1 NIIFCFTNSRSTF
14 YTPGDTAPLLK
25 KMLISLSIGNVPF
38 KKENTFCFD
47 SESFRYL
54 VALQNGIEFNGDER
68 QEYEM
73 SWSTSVTQ
81 SNRLIDYIG
90 RNIDIYRIDN
100 NLQSM
105 KHAQYEINHMIR
117 PMLETM
123 RNILRNLILY
133 RMDSL
138 KTLTELRPKVN
149 HCPSTRCLVCKPTI
163 HLVGIFSIAYYQP
176 HVVQK
181 DCRSCDCSSNQ
192 HIPMS
197 YMLDYEC
204 SKNGWNYNEREMIDM
219 IHELCNISAEFAHFL
234 IHVVCSTKDDPFL
247 IGFVEMIIE
256 ENDIYNSQ
264 TSNRLN
270 LQLANDL
277 RNLKNKYEQRFNE
290 IHHLEN
296 YRKLSN
302 IYYLIN
308 NINKYPMIR
317 EQLAAVKEG
326 QKIMMKQHEYEIPRI
341 SCL

>member
-1 NIIFCFTNSRSTF
+1 
-14 YTPGDTAPLLK
+14 
-25 KMLISLSIGNVPF
+25 
-38 KKENTFCFD
+38 
-47 SESFRYL
+47 
-54 VALQNGIEFNGDER
+54 
-68 QEYEM
+68 M

-90 RNIDIYRIDN
+90 RNLDIYRIDN

-138 KTLTELRPKVN
+138 KTLIELRPKVN

-234 IHVVCSTKDDPFL
+234 MHVVCSTKDDPFL